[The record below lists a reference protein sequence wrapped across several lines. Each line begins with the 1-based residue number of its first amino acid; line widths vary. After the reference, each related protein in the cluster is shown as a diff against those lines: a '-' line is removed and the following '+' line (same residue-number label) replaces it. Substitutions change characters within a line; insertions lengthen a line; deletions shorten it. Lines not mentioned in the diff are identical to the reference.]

1 MQDFAKVAPL
11 SFGDGSPTLL
21 PDFLLSLPHG
31 AEERVLT
38 AAATARRRSDV
49 VSEIKVMIT

>member
-1 MQDFAKVAPL
+1 MDLPRA
-11 SFGDGSPTLL
+11 LL
-21 PDFLLSLPHG
+21 HDFLLSLPHG

-38 AAATARRRSDV
+38 AAKTARRSGV